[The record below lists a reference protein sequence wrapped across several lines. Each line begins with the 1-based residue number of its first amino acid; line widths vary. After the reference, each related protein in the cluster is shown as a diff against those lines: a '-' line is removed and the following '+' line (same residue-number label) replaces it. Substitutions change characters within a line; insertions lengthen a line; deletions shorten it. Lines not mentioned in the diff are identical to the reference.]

1 MKRSYVGS
9 LSNRE
14 MATCRFLTSCAVLLL
29 VAMPVFAALT
39 GDLQGTVVDP
49 NGATVEGAKISVR
62 NAATGAVREVTSDSR
77 GEFATLQLEVGRYE
91 VRIEKAGFRT
101 SITSVD
107 IRSGE
112 QTRLNPTL
120 ELGQVS
126 ESVTVEGTTG
136 PELDFST
143 AQISNSFDAKEVQ
156 DLPNFGR
163 DPLAYATLT
172 AGVVPVTKDNPFLG
186 SGSYNSDGQ
195 RGRGNNITVDN
206 ITSTDISTTGSS
218 ETGTFSL
225 DAVQEVKLITN
236 NFSAEFGRNS
246 GSQYQIITKSG
257 TNEYHGTM
265 YWFHQN
271 AAFNARD
278 FFDTTGKATPFIQ
291 NQWGFVAGGPVIKN
305 HLFAFGHYEGIKNR
319 GAGSGSV
326 ATVLT
331 PADQAAITD
340 PTSQALF
347 TGVGA
352 PTSPS
357 GSLNETAPN
366 AGNQYAWS
374 VKVDEVWRGGK
385 DIISSRYGTNPV
397 SSVSPGLTFIGTNLP
412 NYGAGVVVTD
422 RQFSFAYTHTFTP
435 AVVNQFRAAFGRSN
449 PFFQPF
455 TTLKAPFTQVLQI
468 GGGPDQ
474 MGVSNILPQGR
485 VQNTFQYSDSISYSR
500 GRHSLKF
507 GFDAIRYQANS
518 LFDANFRGT
527 FTYAN
532 LSDFQNGIPSGFTER
547 FGTSVRGN
555 RSTDY
560 FGYAQDDFRATNSL
574 TFNLGLRLESSGGVS
589 EVHGLLANLDLSNNA
604 PLGGGGTGPLG
615 SIDLGGT
622 AYSRNNNW
630 APRFGFAWN
639 PRGRKLVVRGGYGWA
654 YDYIFGNPI
663 TNLRFSPPF
672 VPSISIGPG
681 QFTGNNT
688 YAQVAAGTSQAQA
701 DAKAA
706 IGTFLPTQKNFGN
719 VSPVQ
724 QNLRNPR
731 ADQWSF
737 GVEYEVLKNL
747 LVKTSYVG
755 TKGNRLL
762 VSDQINLVNPAVIPA
777 PATDIT
783 DEANRLA
790 AFRAVNT
797 GESGNASGT
806 IVNNRIDPRFNAV
819 TQVQSAGSSI
829 YHALQADVIKRMSH
843 GLQFQ
848 AAYTYGHAIDNASD
862 VLSVLVNDS
871 ATRQDPRSL
880 ASNRGN
886 SEFDLRHRLVLS
898 HVWDIPFAKH
908 TTGFVNKAL
917 DGWSFTGVWQIQSGF
932 KANIFSGARRGVGD
946 IMLVGGSLDR
956 ADLVGPLNGFHPAA
970 FGSPA
975 AALIPASCTRGV
987 NTSPSAATICTNS
1000 SGFPFIQPLLGN
1012 PGTLGRNVF
1021 PLANFQEFDWALLKS
1036 TKITERVTF
1045 QFRWEVFNVF
1055 NHTNLSGFVNTLSSS
1070 SFGTYQSTASNSRQM
1085 QAGLKLIF

>member
-1 MKRSYVGS
+1 MERKNMGS
-9 LSNRE
+9 LRNRTVTTFQLLGLCV
-14 MATCRFLTSCAVLLL
+14 ALLL
-29 VAMPVFAALT
+29 IAMPVLAALT
-39 GDLQGTVVDP
+39 GDLQGTVFDP
-49 NGATVEGAKISVR
+49 NGATVDGAKISIR
-62 NAATGAVREVTSDSR
+62 NPATGAVRVVTSDPN
-77 GEFATLQLEVGRYE
+77 GEFAALQLEVGKYE
-91 VRIEKAGFRT
+91 VRIEKTGFRA
-101 SITSVD
+101 SITNVD

-112 QTRLNPTL
+112 QTRLNLTL
-120 ELGQVS
+120 ELGSVS

-136 PELDFST
+136 PELDVST

-156 DLPNFGR
+156 DLPNLGR
-163 DPLAYATLT
+163 DPLNYAILT
-172 AGVVPVTKDNPFLG
+172 PGVVPVTKDNPFLG
-186 SGSYNSDGQ
+186 SGSYSSNGQ

-236 NFSAEFGRNS
+236 NFTAEFGRNS

-257 TNEYHGTM
+257 TNDYHGTM

-305 HLFAFGHYEGIKNR
+305 HLFAFGHYEGIKTR

-340 PTSQALF
+340 PTSQTLF

-352 PTSPS
+352 PTDPS
-357 GSLNETAPN
+357 GSLNGAAPN

-374 VKVDEVWRGGK
+374 VKIDEVWRGGK
-385 DIISSRYGTNPV
+385 DSLSARYGTNPV
-397 SSVSPGLTFIGTNLP
+397 TAVSPGLTFIGTNLP
-412 NYGAGVVVTD
+412 NYGAGVVDTD
-422 RQFSFAYTHTFTP
+422 RQFALAYTHTFSP
-435 AVVNQFRAAFGRSN
+435 AVINQFRFAFGRSN
-449 PFFQPF
+449 PSFQPF
-455 TTLKAPFTQVLQI
+455 TTLKAPFAPVLQI
-468 GGGPDQ
+468 GGGPDA

-485 VQNTFQYSDSISYSR
+485 VQNTFQYSDALSYSA

-518 LFDANFRGT
+518 FFDANFRGT

-532 LSDFQNGIPSGFTER
+532 LSDFQNGIPSGFSER

-555 RSTDY
+555 RSTDFFSY
-560 FGYAQDDFRATNSL
+560 VQDDFRATN
-574 TFNLGLRLESSGGVS
+574 TFTLNLGLRVESSGGVS
-589 EVHGLLANLDLSNNA
+589 EVNGLLANLDRGNFS
-604 PLGGGGTGPLG
+604 PLGGGGVGALG
-615 SIDLGGT
+615 SIDLGGK
-622 AYSRNNNW
+622 AYARNTNW
-630 APRFGFAWN
+630 APRLGFAWN
-639 PRGRKLVVRGGYGWA
+639 PRGRKIVVRGGYGWA

-688 YAQVAAGTSQAQA
+688 YAQVAAGTSQAQQ
-701 DAKAA
+701 DAIAA
-706 IGTFLPTQKNFGN
+706 IGVFLPTQKNFGN
-719 VSPVQ
+719 VSPVDRHLQ
-724 QNLRNPR
+724 NPR

-737 GVEYEVLKNL
+737 GVEDEVFRNL
-747 LVKTSYVG
+747 LVKASYVG

-790 AFRAVNT
+790 SFRTVNT
-797 GESGNASGT
+797 NESGNASGT

-819 TQVQSAGSSI
+819 TQVQSAGSSV
-829 YHALQADVIKRMSH
+829 YHALQVDVIKRMSH
-843 GLQFQ
+843 GLQFS

-886 SEFDLRHRLVLS
+886 SQFDLRHRLVLS

-908 TTGFVNKAL
+908 TSGFANKAL
-917 DGWSFTGVWQIQSGF
+917 DGWSFSGIWQIQSGF

-956 ADLVGPLNGFHPAA
+956 ADIVGPLDSFHPVA

-975 AALIPASCTRGV
+975 AALIPARCVRGV
-987 NTSPSAATICTNS
+987 NTSTSAATICDDS
-1000 SGFPFIQPLLGN
+1000 SGFPFVQPLLGN
-1012 PGTLGRNVF
+1012 SGTLGRNVL

-1036 TKITERVTF
+1036 TKVTERFTF

>member
-1 MKRSYVGS
+1 
-9 LSNRE
+9 
-14 MATCRFLTSCAVLLL
+14 
-29 VAMPVFAALT
+29 
-39 GDLQGTVVDP
+39 
-49 NGATVEGAKISVR
+49 
-62 NAATGAVREVTSDSR
+62 
-77 GEFATLQLEVGRYE
+77 
-91 VRIEKAGFRT
+91 
-101 SITSVD
+101 
-107 IRSGE
+107 
-112 QTRLNPTL
+112 
-120 ELGQVS
+120 
-126 ESVTVEGTTG
+126 
-136 PELDFST
+136 
-143 AQISNSFDAKEVQ
+143 
-156 DLPNFGR
+156 
-163 DPLAYATLT
+163 
-172 AGVVPVTKDNPFLG
+172 
-186 SGSYNSDGQ
+186 
-195 RGRGNNITVDN
+195 VDN

-225 DAVQEVKLITN
+225 DAVQEIKLITN

-257 TNEYHGTM
+257 TNDYHGTM

-278 FFDTTGKATPFIQ
+278 FFNTTGKATPFIQ

-319 GAGSGSV
+319 GAGSGSA

-331 PADQAAITD
+331 PTDQAAITD
-340 PTSQALF
+340 PTSKALF

-357 GSLNETAPN
+357 GSLTQPAPN

-374 VKVDEVWRGGK
+374 VKIDEVWRGGK
-385 DIISSRYGTNPV
+385 DSISSRYGTNPV

-435 AVVNQFRAAFGRSN
+435 AVVNQFRFAFGRAN

-455 TTLKAPFTQVLQI
+455 TTLKPPFTQELQI
-468 GGGPDQ
+468 GGGPDAL
-474 MGVSNILPQGR
+474 GVSNILPQGR
-485 VQNTFQYSDSISYSR
+485 VQNTFQYSDSLSYSA

-507 GFDAIRYQANS
+507 GFDALRYQANS

-527 FTYAN
+527 FTYQDLA
-532 LSDFQNGIPSGFTER
+532 SFQSGTPNGFTER
-547 FGTSVRGN
+547 FGTSARGN
-555 RSTDY
+555 RSTD
-560 FGYAQDDFRATNSL
+560 FFSYAQDDFRATNSL
-574 TFNLGLRLESSGGVS
+574 TFNMGLRVESSGGVS
-589 EVHGLLANLDLSNNA
+589 EVHGLLANLDRSNFS
-604 PLGGGGTGPLG
+604 PLGGGGVGALG
-615 SIDLGGT
+615 SIDLGGS
-622 AYSRNNNW
+622 AYARNTNW

-639 PRGRKLVVRGGYGWA
+639 PRGRKLVFRGGYGWA

-681 QFTGNNT
+681 QFTGNNS
-688 YAQVAAGTSQAQA
+688 YANVAAGTSQAQMSA
-701 DAKAA
+701 IAA
-706 IGTFLPTQKNFGN
+706 IGTFLPTQQNFGN
-719 VSPVQ
+719 VSPVDQ
-724 QNLRNPR
+724 RLRNPR

-737 GVEYEVLKNL
+737 GVEDEVFRNL
-747 LVKTSYVG
+747 LVKVSYVG

-777 PATDIT
+777 PATDVA
-783 DEANRLA
+783 DEAARLGA
-790 AFRAVNT
+790 GALPPAGTFRGTFIRET
-797 GESGNASGT
+797 GQAPVGSAL
-806 IVNNRIDPRFNAV
+806 NNRIDPRFNAV
-819 TQVQSAGSSI
+819 TQVQSNGSSI
-829 YHALQADVIKRMSH
+829 YHALQVDVIKKMSH

-862 VLSVLVNDS
+862 VLNVLVNDS
-871 ATRQDPRSL
+871 ATRQDPRTL

-917 DGWSFTGVWQIQSGF
+917 DGWSFSGVWQIQSGF
-932 KANIFSGARRGVGD
+932 KANIFSGARRGISD
-946 IMLVGGSLDR
+946 ILLVGGSFDR
-956 ADLVGPLNGFHPAA
+956 AALVGPLNSFHPVA

-975 AALIPASCTRGV
+975 ATLIPARCARGV
-987 NTSPSAATICTNS
+987 NTSSNAAVICTNS

-1012 PGTLGRNVF
+1012 PGTLGRNNF
-1021 PLANFQEFDWALLKS
+1021 PLANFQDFDWALLKS
-1036 TKITERVTF
+1036 TKVTERVTF
-1045 QFRWEVFNVF
+1045 QFRWEVFNIF

-1070 SFGTYQSTASNSRQM
+1070 SFGTYQSTASDSRRM

>member
-1 MKRSYVGS
+1 MEQNCVGN
-9 LSNRE
+9 LGNRKIVIRQVL
-14 MATCRFLTSCAVLLL
+14 ALCAIWLLT
-29 VAMPVFAALT
+29 AMPLLAALT
-39 GDLQGTVVDP
+39 GDLQGTVIDP
-49 NGATVEGAKISVR
+49 KGATVEGAKISVR
-62 NAATGAVREVTSDSR
+62 NPATGAVREVFSDSR
-77 GEFATLQLEVGRYE
+77 GEFALLQLEVGIYE
-91 VRIEKAGFRT
+91 VRIEKSGFHASLT
-101 SITSVD
+101 NAD

-112 QTRLNPTL
+112 QTRLNLTL
-120 ELGQVS
+120 ELGSVA
-126 ESVTVEGTTG
+126 ESVTVEGATG
-136 PELDFST
+136 PELDVST

-163 DPLAYATLT
+163 DPLAYAPLT
-172 AGVVPVTKDNPFLG
+172 AGVVPVSKDNPFLG

-218 ETGTFSL
+218 EIGTFSL

-257 TNEYHGTM
+257 TNDYHGTM

-305 HLFAFGHYEGIKNR
+305 HLFVFGHYEGIKNR

-331 PADQAAITD
+331 PTDEAAITD
-340 PTSQALF
+340 PTSKTLF

-357 GSLNETAPN
+357 GSLNGAAPN
-366 AGNQYAWS
+366 AGNQYSWS

-385 DIISSRYGTNPV
+385 DSISSRYGTNPL
-397 SSVSPGLTFIGTNLP
+397 SSVSPGLTFIGTNLT
-412 NYGAGVVVTD
+412 NYGAGVVDTS
-422 RQFSFAYTHTFTP
+422 RQFSFAYTHTFSP
-435 AVVNQFRAAFGRSN
+435 AVVNQFRAAFGRSD
-449 PFFQPF
+449 PFFTPF
-455 TTLKAPFTQVLQI
+455 TTLKPPFAAELQI
-468 GGGPDQ
+468 GGGPDA

-485 VQNTFQYSDSISYSR
+485 VQNIYQYSDSLSYSA

-547 FGTSVRGN
+547 FGTSARGN
-555 RSTDY
+555 RSTD
-560 FGYAQDDFRATNSL
+560 FFSYAQDDFRATNTL
-574 TFNLGLRLESSGGVS
+574 TFNFGLRVESSGGVS
-589 EVHGLLANLDLSNNA
+589 EVHGLLANLDRSNFS
-604 PLGGGGTGPLG
+604 PLGGGGVGALG

-622 AYSRNNNW
+622 AYARNTNW

-639 PRGRKLVVRGGYGWA
+639 PRSRKLVFRGGYGWA

-663 TNLRFSPPF
+663 TNLRFSAPF

-688 YAQVAAGTSQAQA
+688 YAQVAAGTSQAQM
-701 DAKAA
+701 DAIAA
-706 IGTFLPTQKNFGN
+706 IGHFLPTQKNFGAL
-719 VSPVQ
+719 SPVDQ
-724 QNLRNPR
+724 RLRNPR

-737 GVEYEVLKNL
+737 GVEDEVFRNL
-747 LVKTSYVG
+747 LVKVSYVG

-777 PATDIT
+777 PATDVT

-790 AFRAVNT
+790 SFRAVNT

-806 IVNNRIDPRFNAV
+806 VVNNRLDPRFNGV
-819 TQVQSAGSSI
+819 TQVQSVGSSI
-829 YHALQADVIKRMSH
+829 YHALQVDVIKRMSH

-862 VLSVLVNDS
+862 VLNVLVNDS
-871 ATRQDPRSL
+871 ATIQDPRNL

-886 SEFDLRHRLVLS
+886 SEFDLRHRLALS

-917 DGWSFTGVWQIQSGF
+917 DGWSFSGIWQIQSGF
-932 KANIFSGARRGVGD
+932 KANIFSGARRGVTD
-946 IMLVGGSLDR
+946 ILLVGGSLDR
-956 ADLVGPLNGFHPAA
+956 ADLVGPLDSFHPVA

-975 AALIPASCTRGV
+975 AALIPSRCTRGV
-987 NTSPSAATICTNS
+987 NTSTSAATICTNS

-1012 PGTLGRNVF
+1012 SGTLGRNDF
-1021 PLANFQEFDWALLKS
+1021 PLANFQDFDWALLKN
-1036 TKITERVTF
+1036 TKVTERFTF

-1085 QAGLKLIF
+1085 QAGLKVIF

>member
-1 MKRSYVGS
+1 MMGIYVRNLG
-9 LSNRE
+9 NRK
-14 MATCRFLTSCAVLLL
+14 MATCQVLVLCAVLLL

-39 GDLQGTVVDP
+39 GDLHGTVIDP
-49 NGATVEGAKISVR
+49 KGSVVEGAKISVR
-62 NAATGAVREVTSDSR
+62 STATGAVREVNSDSR
-77 GEFATLQLEVGRYE
+77 GEFAALQLEIGIYE

-101 SITSVD
+101 SITNAD

-112 QTRLNPTL
+112 QTQLNLSL
-120 ELGQVS
+120 ELGSVA

-136 PELDFST
+136 AELDVST

-186 SGSYNSDGQ
+186 SGSYSSDGQ

-257 TNEYHGTM
+257 TNDYHGTM

-319 GAGSGSV
+319 GAGSSSA

-331 PADQAAITD
+331 PTDEAAITD

-357 GSLNETAPN
+357 GSLNGAAPN

-374 VKVDEVWRGGK
+374 IKIDEVWRGGK
-385 DIISSRYGTNPV
+385 DSISSRYGTNPV

-412 NYGAGVVVTD
+412 NYGAGVVDTD
-422 RQFSFAYTHTFTP
+422 RQFSFAYTHTFTS
-435 AVVNQFRAAFGRSN
+435 AIVNQFRAAFGRSN

-455 TTLKAPFTQVLQI
+455 TTLKAPFAQELQI
-468 GGGPDQ
+468 QDGHDA

-485 VQNTFQYSDSISYSR
+485 VQNTFQYSDSLSYSA

-532 LSDFQNGIPSGFTER
+532 LSDFQNGIPNGFSER
-547 FGTSVRGN
+547 FGGN
-555 RSTDY
+555 RSTDFFTY
-560 FGYAQDDFRATNSL
+560 MQDDFRATNTL
-574 TFNLGLRLESSGGVS
+574 TFNLGLRVEVSGGVS
-589 EVHGLLANLDLSNNA
+589 EVNGLLANLNRSNFA
-604 PLGGGGTGPLG
+604 PLGGGGVGALG

-622 AYSRNNNW
+622 AYARNTNW

-639 PRGRKLVVRGGYGWA
+639 PHSRKLVIRGGYGWA

-688 YAQVAAGTSQAQA
+688 YAQVAAGTSQAQT
-701 DAKAA
+701 DAIAA
-706 IGTFLPTQKNFGN
+706 IGHFLPTQKNFGN
-719 VSPVQ
+719 VSPVDQ
-724 QNLRNPR
+724 HLQNPR

-747 LVKTSYVG
+747 LVKGSYVG
-755 TKGNRLL
+755 TKGHQLL
-762 VSDQINLVNPAVIPA
+762 VSSQINLVNPAVIPA

-790 AFRAVNT
+790 SFRSVNT

-806 IVNNRIDPRFNAV
+806 VVNNRIDPRFNAV
-819 TQVQSAGSSI
+819 TQVQSVGSST
-829 YHALQADVIKRMSH
+829 YHALQVDVIKRMSH

-848 AAYTYGHAIDNASD
+848 AAYTYGHSIDDASD
-862 VLSVLVNDS
+862 VLNVLVNDS

-908 TTGFVNKAL
+908 TTGFVNKGL
-917 DGWSFTGVWQIQSGF
+917 DGWSFSGVWQIQSGF
-932 KANIFSGARRGVGD
+932 KANIFSGSRRGIAD
-946 IMLVGGSLDR
+946 ILLVGGSNDR
-956 ADLVGPLNGFHPAA
+956 AVLVGPLDSFHPAA

-975 AALIPASCTRGV
+975 AALIPARCTRGV
-987 NTSPSAATICTNS
+987 NTSTNAATICDNS

-1012 PGTLGRNVF
+1012 PGTIGRNAF

-1036 TKITERVTF
+1036 TKITERFTF

-1055 NHTNLSGFVNTLSSS
+1055 NHTNLSGFVNTLNSGA
-1070 SFGTYQSTASNSRQM
+1070 FGTYESTASNSRQM